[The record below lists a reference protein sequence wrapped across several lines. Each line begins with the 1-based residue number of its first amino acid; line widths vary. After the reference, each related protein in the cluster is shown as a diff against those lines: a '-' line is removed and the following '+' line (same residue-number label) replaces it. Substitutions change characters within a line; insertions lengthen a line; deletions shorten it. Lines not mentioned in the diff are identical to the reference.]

1 MGHMRKLRFASIL
14 AGGIIVAGGTGV
26 AMAQGGISANLALS
40 GTVMD
45 MTVGSMTGDTTS
57 LFVGSEEADGGAT
70 GVSNLKF
77 VGATASD
84 VCLSVPIPNIPG
96 LGEAVFKLQVPGQN
110 FSAKNLLLG
119 AKSVDGDLTMNSAQI
134 GVDANQVDSRAA
146 QGSWGLFT
154 NQLLVND
161 TRIEATS
168 LAADQL
174 SVAGA
179 QINVLRGSDS
189 GC

>member
-1 MGHMRKLRFASIL
+1 MAHMRKLRFASIL

-57 LFVGSEEADGGAT
+57 LFVGAEQANDEST

-77 VGATASD
+77 VGASASD

-96 LGEAVFKLQVPGQN
+96 LGDATFKLEVPGQN
-110 FSAKNLLLG
+110 FSAENLLLG

-134 GVDANQVDSRAA
+134 GIDANQVDSRAA

-154 NQLLVND
+154 DQLLVND
-161 TRIEATS
+161 AKIEATS

-179 QINVLRGSDS
+179 KINVLRGSDS